1 MLRVENLSLETA
13 DGSPVWD
20 VSFHVPAGSIAGIV
34 GPQGCGKSTLL
45 RILTGLLPATH
56 GQVFLGEIDLV
67 RDPGWAR
74 SRTGY
79 VAEDHGFYEE
89 MGVAE
94 YLGFMAAC
102 HRVPSAD
109 RGVLVQDL
117 LAVVDLTEV
126 KDQPVGALSRGMRQ
140 RLAVARALVHD
151 PDMLLLDEP
160 FAGMDPASR
169 VEIRDLLMELKEM
182 GKAVLLCTSDVAT
195 LDDLVNYVGLM
206 NGGRVVAYGSRE
218 EIMALGERMRVIEI
232 RVSGDAEPAAEL
244 LRTLPLVRGA
254 VAEGAMVRV
263 SYLGGDG
270 TVQSVLASLVRGGI
284 PIMSFE
290 AGRGGLGEALRQI
303 TEG

>member
-56 GQVFLGEIDLV
+56 GQAFLGDTDLV

-74 SRTGY
+74 RRTGY

-89 MGVAE
+89 MSVAE

-102 HRVPSAD
+102 HQVPAPD
-109 RGVLVQDL
+109 QAALVQDL
-117 LAVVDLTEV
+117 LAVVDLTDV
-126 KDQPVGALSRGMRQ
+126 KDLPVGALSRGMRQ

-151 PDMLLLDEP
+151 PDLLILDEP
-160 FAGMDPASR
+160 FTGMDPAAR
-169 VEIRDLLMELKEM
+169 VEIRDLLLELKEM

-195 LDDLVNYVGLM
+195 LDDLVTYVGLM

-218 EIMALGERMRVIEI
+218 EILALGERTRVIEI

-254 VAEGAMVRV
+254 VAEGALVRV

-270 TVQSVLASLVRGGI
+270 TVQSVLASLVRGGV
-284 PIMSFE
+284 PIVAFE
-290 AGRGGLGEALRQI
+290 AGRGGLAEALRQI